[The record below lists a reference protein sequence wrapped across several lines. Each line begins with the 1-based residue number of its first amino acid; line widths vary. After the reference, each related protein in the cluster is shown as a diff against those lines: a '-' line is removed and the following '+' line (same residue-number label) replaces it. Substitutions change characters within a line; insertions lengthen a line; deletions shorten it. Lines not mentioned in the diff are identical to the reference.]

1 MKANIF
7 TNELAKTSSV
17 FGRKKDIE
25 VVFEGDGAKTDGSKV
40 FLPSIN
46 LNADVTD
53 EQAAI
58 MRGYVDHEA
67 GHVRHT
73 DFKALHKNRHKMVG
87 NKLLHQCA
95 NALEDVWL
103 EQRVREEYSG
113 SETNLRAVSQA
124 VNGEFLKHIE
134 HNDER
139 LRDPVWVGPVAATWE
154 GRKTYGGDTNEQCL
168 AMLDDEMHEMIG
180 EIVKRVDD
188 CKTSHDVFEL
198 AEEFEAKLRAT
209 KAEREAEEPEG
220 EPERG
225 EGEGEG
231 EGETEKGEK
240 SDEDGDTEGDMDDT
254 TRGKD
259 APDKDGTGKPERSD
273 VDDGDTPDSTVHADD
288 PSATDDDGLD
298 DDVFD
303 DFGVNKALEKMME
316 DREISGAGADG
327 YRPLTTQFDTWL
339 HRSDSPNKWG
349 KGTYLNRGHYVMGKS
364 QAYVY
369 DNMLSE
375 MSGVVNMCRRK
386 LERALIAKQNRDW
399 DNAKEDGR
407 LDTRRLTAAVAG
419 KTNVF
424 KTRTDRDEMDTALTL
439 LVDLSGSMYRGTP
452 SRVEVA
458 GQCVIAFCEAIDRT
472 GIKYEVLGFDN
483 TFHQHNTLKL
493 RQMMEKVDV
502 WEYGRCEALNMA
514 VFKHFN
520 ERLHDCKGS
529 IASIRDMAQGNNSDG
544 EALLLANAR
553 LQDRPEKRKVL
564 MVLSDGNP
572 ACTYERYLS
581 EHLLS
586 VVRDIE
592 ETDTDI
598 IGIGIQST
606 AVSDFYSKHVV
617 VRSLDDLQGV
627 VMSELAKLLLGERMV
642 LDHSK
647 LMDRAV

>member
-58 MRGYVDHEA
+58 LRGYVDHEA

-124 VNGEFLKHIE
+124 VNGEFIKHVK
-134 HNDER
+134 HDDER

-198 AEEFEAKLRAT
+198 AEEFEAKIRAT
-209 KAEREAEEPEG
+209 KAEREAEEPDDG
-220 EPERG
+220 EDG
-225 EGEGEG
+225 DD
-231 EGETEKGEK
+231 KGEK
-240 SDEDGDTEGDMDDT
+240 PDEDGDIEGDMDDT
-254 TRGKD
+254 IRGED
-259 APDKDGTGKPERSD
+259 EADEDGADKPEGSD
-273 VDDGDTPDSTVHADD
+273 VDDGDTPDSTDGADE
-288 PSATDDDGLD
+288 PSSTDESDLD
-298 DDVFD
+298 DDVYD
-303 DFGVNKALEKMME
+303 EFGVENALKKVLE
-316 DREISGAGADG
+316 DPDMTGVKGER
-327 YRPLTTQFDTWL
+327 YRPYSTKFDTWL
-339 HRSDSPNKWG
+339 HRSDGPTKYKPKGRNK
-349 KGTYLNRGHYVMGKS
+349 GHNIMGKTEAS
-364 QAYVY
+364 VY
-369 DNMLSE
+369 EGVLNG
-375 MSGVVNMCRRK
+375 MSGVINMCRRK